1 MPAPEVF
8 LGALDDPRPP
18 EEQAKNYSFAEIV
31 GLANA
36 NPVQWVEKKRP
47 NGVQLVLSN
56 VAGAFWRKFP
66 VRNQDGSGSCV
77 AQTLAK
83 LMGILAY
90 LRFGIFIVFS
100 AGHIYMR
107 RKNKPAAGMW
117 ADDVYQIGQKGVTLE
132 EFMPSDNKDDNA
144 LDSAYISELHKAMGL
159 SISNYIWLP
168 VGDIEA
174 AASVIQTT
182 KKGVM
187 NWHRFAISEW
197 KAVPQVLVNDP
208 SNHHSVAGVDFT
220 LYEGEKAIVIDE
232 SWGDTFGFDGQ
243 RVLKESWYKARNT
256 HASYPMDFKF
266 DGNVPTPTPIAF
278 TKPLV
283 FIPLN
288 LQTQEIEPAFV
299 ATHEAQKAD
308 VVRLQ
313 DVLKKEG
320 LFPSNIASTGLYQ
333 ELTRKAV
340 KAFQYKHAVAPA
352 AELEEVNGKR
362 VGQKTLDKLNQLY
375 A

>member
-1 MPAPEVF
+1 MPAPESEVF
-8 LGALDDPRPP
+8 LGALDDPRAP

-36 NPVQWVEKKRP
+36 NPVQWVEKQRP
-47 NGVQLVLSN
+47 TGNQYELN
-56 VAGAFWRKFP
+56 AKTWRKFP

-100 AGHIYMR
+100 AGHIFMQ
-107 RKNKPAAGMW
+107 RKNRPASGMW
-117 ADDVYQIGQKGVTLE
+117 ADDAYQIAQKGVTLE
-132 EFMPSDNKDDNA
+132 EFLPSMNKDDSA
-144 LDSAYISELHKAMGL
+144 LDSAYISELHKKMGL
-159 SISNYIWLP
+159 AISNYIWLP

-174 AASVIQTT
+174 VASVIQTT

-187 NWHRFAISEW
+187 NWHRFAVSEW
-197 KAVPQVLVNDP
+197 LAVPKVLVQNP
-208 SNHHSVAGVDFT
+208 PNHHSIAGVDFT

-266 DGNVPTPTPIAF
+266 DGNVPTPPKEKFLKTLIYIELDL
-278 TKPLV
+278 K
-283 FIPLN
+283 
-288 LQTQEIEPAFV
+288 TQEIPAHLV

-320 LFPSNIASTGLYQ
+320 LMPSNIASTGLYQ

-340 KAFQYKHAVAPA
+340 KAFQYKYAVAPA
-352 AELEEVNGKR
+352 LELEEVNGKR
-362 VGQKTLDKLNQLY
+362 VGQKTLDKLNALY

>member
-1 MPAPEVF
+1 MPAPENEVF
-8 LGALDDPRPP
+8 LGALDDPRSP
-18 EEQAKNYSFAEIV
+18 EEQAQNYSFAEIV

-36 NPVQWVEKKRP
+36 APVQWFEKQRP
-47 NGVQLVLSN
+47 TGNQYELNSKT
-56 VAGAFWRKFP
+56 WRKFP
-66 VRNQDGSGSCV
+66 TRNQDGSGSCV
-77 AQTLAK
+77 AQTMAK

-100 AGHIYMR
+100 AGHIFMR
-107 RKNKPAAGMW
+107 RKNRPASGMW
-117 ADDVYQIGQKGVTLE
+117 ADDAYQIAQQGVTLE
-132 EFMPSDNKDDNA
+132 EFMPSMNKDDSA
-144 LDSAYISELHKAMGL
+144 LDSAYISELHKKMGL
-159 SISNYIWLP
+159 AISNYIYLP
-168 VGDIEA
+168 VGNIEA
-174 AASVIQTT
+174 VASVIQTT

-187 NWHRFAISEW
+187 NWHRFSTSEW
-197 KAVPQVLVNDP
+197 KAVPQVLVSNP
-208 SNHHSVAGVDFT
+208 ANHHSIAGVDFT
-220 LYEGEKAIVIDE
+220 LYEGEKAVVIDE

-266 DGNVPTPTPIAF
+266 DGNVPTPPAVKF
-278 TKPLV
+278 LKPLV
-283 FIPLN
+283 YIELD
-288 LQTQEIEPAFV
+288 LKTQEIPAHLV

-320 LFPSNIASTGLYQ
+320 LMPSNISSTGLYQ

-352 AELEEVNGKR
+352 LELEEVNGKR
-362 VGQKTLDKLNQLY
+362 VGQKTLDKLNALY

>member
-18 EEQAKNYSFAEIV
+18 QEQAKNYAFAEIV
-31 GLANA
+31 AA
-36 NPVQWVEKKRP
+36 AAPVEWVEKQKP
-47 NGVQLVLSN
+47 SGLQYVLN
-56 VAGAFWRKFP
+56 KLTWRKFP
-66 VRNQDGSGSCV
+66 TRNQDGSGSCV

-90 LRFGIFIVFS
+90 LRFGIFVKFS
-100 AGHIYMR
+100 AGHIFMR
-107 RKNKPAAGMW
+107 RKNKPASGMW
-117 ADDVYQIGQKGVTLE
+117 ADDAYQIAQKGVTLE
-132 EFMPSDNKDDNA
+132 EFMPSEEKDDSA
-144 LDSAYISELHKAMGL
+144 LDSAYQSELHKAMGL
-159 SISNYIWLP
+159 AISNYIWLP

-174 AASVIQTT
+174 VASVIQTT

-187 NWHRFAISEW
+187 TWFRFAVAEW
-197 KAVPQVLVNDP
+197 TAVPVVSVPNP
-208 SNHHSVAGVDFT
+208 SNHHSVASVDLT
-220 LYEGEKAIVIDE
+220 LYEGSKALIIDE
-232 SWGDTFGFDGQ
+232 SWGNTFGLDGQ
-243 RVLKESWYKARNT
+243 RVIKEAWYKARNT

-266 DGNVPTPTPIAF
+266 DGNVPTPPAVRF
-278 TKPLV
+278 EKPLV
-283 FIPLN
+283 YIKLD
-288 LQTQEIEPAFV
+288 LKTQEVVPEMKAV
-299 ATHEAQKAD
+299 HEAQKAD

-320 LFPSNIASTGLYQ
+320 LMPSNIASTGLYQ

-340 KAFQYKHAVAPA
+340 KAFQYKYAVAPA
-352 AELEEVNGKR
+352 AELEEVDGKR